1 MPFPSASLRFPGEF
15 PHWVAV
21 GRGVQGVGDK
31 YLFNSLE
38 TRLGDVSV
46 SLHCLSFCLA
56 CRISGSQ
63 LGGAEQIL
71 IG

>member
-1 MPFPSASLRFPGEF
+1 MG
-15 PHWVAV
+15 
-21 GRGVQGVGDK
+21 GGVVVVLGVGDK

-38 TRLGDVSV
+38 ARLGDVSV

-63 LGGAEQIL
+63 LGRVEQIL